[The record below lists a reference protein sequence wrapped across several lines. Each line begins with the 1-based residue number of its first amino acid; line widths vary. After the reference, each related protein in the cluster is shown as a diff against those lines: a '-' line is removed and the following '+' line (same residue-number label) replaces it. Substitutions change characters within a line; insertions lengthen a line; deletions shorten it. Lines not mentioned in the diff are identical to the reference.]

1 MTRKSTWTNAD
12 GLVVGFGPNIPERQ
26 AAGVVKTEGNF
37 KEARLAVTYQST
49 FGESG
54 ASIQL
59 PKNAV
64 FHSAWLEVGTAW
76 TSSDSGTLSVGHDEA
91 DTADVDA
98 ILTAQAPAALLAG
111 ARIVADGALAVGD
124 NADNRGNP
132 TVLTDSYDDAT
143 KGVKV
148 FFTKANNFTAGTATL
163 VVQYV

>member
-12 GLVVGFGPNIPERQ
+12 GLVVGFGPNFPERQ
-26 AAGVVKTEGNF
+26 EAGVVKTEGNL
-37 KEARLAVTYQST
+37 KEARINVTYQST

-54 ASIQL
+54 AVIQL

-64 FHSAWLEVGTAW
+64 FHTAWLEVGTAW
-76 TSSDSGTLSVGHDEA
+76 TSSDSGTLAVGHDEA

-111 ARIVADGALAVGD
+111 ARIVADGVIAVGD

-132 TVLTDSYDDAT
+132 TVITDSYDDSTIGA
-143 KGVKV
+143 KV

-163 VVQYV
+163 VVQYA